1 MANGFGSH
9 GPPRLG
15 VEMDTRIRL
24 QIDLREPFADGMSF
38 GDTGPYERIVGKVSF
53 AVDPDAPAYSQIVD
67 LGHGPR
73 NSAGQ
78 VEYST
83 DLYILRPVELDRG
96 NRRLIYDVN
105 NRGNKRVLQFF
116 NDAVHSNEPRDAAH
130 AGNGF
135 LMRRGYTVVWSG
147 WQGDILP
154 CDGRLTMKV
163 PVAARG
169 DGDITGVVR
178 AEFIA
183 DSPGVTC
190 FPLSGN
196 DYTASYE
203 TASLDTQSAALTYRE
218 YERDPRRP
226 VGSAEW
232 EFSRLDEDGRPV
244 SSTSHCYL
252 SGGFKPGWIY
262 ELVYTAKNPLVL
274 GLGFTGARDL
284 ISFLLHPESD
294 DHGPPNPLR
303 QNGVAIE
310 RAYAWGRSQSGRFL
324 REFVYRGFNEDC
336 RGRRVFDAISPH
348 VAGGGRVV
356 LNYRFAQPGRYPRQH
371 ADHVYPSDQ
380 FPFAYDVTT
389 DRLTGKTDGILKRP
403 DTDPLVIHTQTS
415 SEYWERRGSLVHTDS
430 LGNDL
435 PDHERARVYLFSCAQ
450 HSSDPLQG
458 PPSGQGSRSG
468 PYRHPSNPLNTTPLL
483 RALLDALDAWAS
495 GGTQP
500 PDSRVPSRPG
510 ETLVPAGVDSAS
522 FPSAPGVECPVESS
536 RLFVQD
542 HGPEFEQG
550 ILSREPPQEDVSREY
565 AVLVPQVDSSGSEI
579 AGIRAP
585 DVEAP
590 LATYVGWNFRTN
602 GAGKALAGLVG
613 SYLPLARTKAE
624 RRDAGDS
631 RPSLEE
637 RYPSPE
643 AHVEAIAVAAQRLVD
658 QRLLLAEDAQRYVE
672 RAAEEYAQATS
683 PP

>member
-1 MANGFGSH
+1 M
-9 GPPRLG
+9 
-15 VEMDTRIRL
+15 
-24 QIDLREPFADGMSF
+24 
-38 GDTGPYERIVGKVSF
+38 
-53 AVDPDAPAYSQIVD
+53 
-67 LGHGPR
+67 
-73 NSAGQ
+73 
-78 VEYST
+78 
-83 DLYILRPVELDRG
+83 
-96 NRRLIYDVN
+96 
-105 NRGNKRVLQFF
+105 
-116 NDAVHSNEPRDAAH
+116 
-130 AGNGF
+130 
-135 LMRRGYTVVWSG
+135 
-147 WQGDILP
+147 
-154 CDGRLTMKV
+154 
-163 PVAARG
+163 
-169 DGDITGVVR
+169 
-178 AEFIA
+178 
-183 DSPGVTC
+183 
-190 FPLSGN
+190 
-196 DYTASYE
+196 
-203 TASLDTQSAALTYRE
+203 
-218 YERDPRRP
+218 
-226 VGSAEW
+226 
-232 EFSRLDEDGRPV
+232 
-244 SSTSHCYL
+244 
-252 SGGFKPGWIY
+252 
-262 ELVYTAKNPLVL
+262 
-274 GLGFTGARDL
+274 
-284 ISFLLHPESD
+284 
-294 DHGPPNPLR
+294 
-303 QNGVAIE
+303 
-310 RAYAWGRSQSGRFL
+310 
-324 REFVYRGFNEDC
+324 
-336 RGRRVFDAISPH
+336 
-348 VAGGGRVV
+348 
-356 LNYRFAQPGRYPRQH
+356 
-371 ADHVYPSDQ
+371 
-380 FPFAYDVTT
+380 
-389 DRLTGKTDGILKRP
+389 
-403 DTDPLVIHTQTS
+403 
-415 SEYWERRGSLVHTDS
+415 
-430 LGNDL
+430 
-435 PDHERARVYLFSCAQ
+435 YLFSCAQ

-495 GGTQP
+495 DGTQP

-510 ETLVPAGVDSAS
+510 ETLVPAGVVSAS

>member
-1 MANGFGSH
+1 
-9 GPPRLG
+9 
-15 VEMDTRIRL
+15 MDPQMRL
-24 QIDLREPFADGMSF
+24 QMELPEPFADGMSF
-38 GDTGPYERIVGKVSF
+38 GDIGPYERIVGEVSF
-53 AVDPDAPAYSQIVD
+53 GVDPDAPAYGQIVD
-67 LGHGPR
+67 LEHGPR

-83 DLYILRPVELDRG
+83 DLCILRPVELDRG

-105 NRGNKRVLQFF
+105 NRGNKRALQFF

-154 CDGRLTMKV
+154 GDGRLTMKV
-163 PVAARG
+163 PVATRG

-178 AEFIA
+178 TEFIA
-183 DSPGVTC
+183 DGPGVTC

-196 DYTASYE
+196 NYTASYE
-203 TASLDTQSAALTYRE
+203 TASLDTLSAALTCRE

-226 VGSAEW
+226 VGSDEW

-252 SGGFKPGWIY
+252 PGGFKPGWIY

-274 GLGFTGARDL
+274 GLGFAGVRDL
-284 ISFLLHPESD
+284 ISFLLNAKSD
-294 DHGPPNPLR
+294 DYGLPNPLW
-303 QNGVAIE
+303 QDGVAIE
-310 RAYAWGRSQSGRFL
+310 KAYAWGRSQSGRFL
-324 REFVYRGFNEDC
+324 REFVYRGFNEDS
-336 RGRRVFDAISPH
+336 RGHRAFEAISPH
-348 VAGGGRVV
+348 VSGGGRVV
-356 LNYRFAQPGRYPRQH
+356 LNYRFAQPGRFPRQH

-389 DRLTGKTDGILKRP
+389 DRLTGKTEGILKRP

-435 PDHERARVYLFSCAQ
+435 PDHEGAKVYLFSCSQ
-450 HSSDPLQG
+450 HGADPLQG
-458 PPSGQGSRSG
+458 PQSG

-483 RALLDALDAWAS
+483 RALLDALDAWATD
-495 GGTQP
+495 GTPP
-500 PDSRVPSRPG
+500 PDSRVPSRSG
-510 ETLVPAGVDSAS
+510 ETLVPADVVSAS
-522 FPSAPGVECPVESS
+522 FPSAPGVKCPIEPS

-542 HGPEFEQG
+542 HGPKFEQG

-565 AVLVPQVDSSGSEI
+565 TVLVPQVDTSGSEI
-579 AGIRAP
+579 AGIRGP
-585 DVEAP
+585 NVEAP

-602 GAGKALAGLVG
+602 AAGEALAGVVG

-631 RPSLEE
+631 RLSVEE
-637 RYPSPE
+637 RYPSHE
-643 AHVEAIAVAAQRLVD
+643 AYVEAIAVAAQRLVEE
-658 QRLLLAEDAQRYVE
+658 RLLLPEDAQRYVE
-672 RAAEEYAQATS
+672 QAAEEYAQYSFPRAHRERLGRG
-683 PP
+683 P